1 MALTAE
7 AVANSFRLRACFK
20 HYSAAIAA
28 DRKDWCSC
36 GKPYRTPVFD
46 VAKEYERTIFQE
58 GTLPTLP

>member
-28 DRKDWCSC
+28 DQKDWCSC

-46 VAKEYERTIFQE
+46 VAKEYERTIF
-58 GTLPTLP
+58 